1 MSERSPMWF
10 RPVWFGLLVAVSAAI
25 TLIFTCVTPFAAF
38 AVIAAVTMARRD
50 AVTLTVALWLANQ
63 AVGFGLLHYPW
74 SGSTVAWGIAL
85 GAGAMIATLVAVSAF
100 ARLES
105 LPPLAQSAIA
115 FAASFVLYQLALY
128 AAASWLGGT
137 EMFAPGIVSQV
148 LVINAVTLGG
158 LFALRRV
165 VAAGA
170 ALLARRGD
178 ASLAPIA

>member
-1 MSERSPMWF
+1 M
-10 RPVWFGLLVAVSAAI
+10 GAAI

-38 AVIAAVTMARRD
+38 AVIAAATMSRRD

-63 AVGFGLLHYPW
+63 AVGFALLHYPW
-74 SGSTVAWGIAL
+74 SSSTAAWGIAL
-85 GAGAMIATLVAVSAF
+85 GAGAMIATLAAVSAV
-100 ARLES
+100 ARLGS
-105 LPPLAQSAIA
+105 LPPLARSAVA

-128 AAASWLGGT
+128 AAAASRLGGT
-137 EMFAPGIVSQV
+137 EMFVPGIVSQA

-170 ALLARRGD
+170 TLLARRGD
-178 ASLAPIA
+178 ASLAPIV